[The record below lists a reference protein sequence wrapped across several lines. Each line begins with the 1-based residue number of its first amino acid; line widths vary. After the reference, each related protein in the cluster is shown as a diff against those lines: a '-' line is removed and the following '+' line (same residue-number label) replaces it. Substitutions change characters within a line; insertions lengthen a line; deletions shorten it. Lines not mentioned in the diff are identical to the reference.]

1 MRSSQPPSSSTLVQE
16 ITGKPGNLIGKMIVP
31 ASGSITVRIVGDM
44 LQATTKGSLE
54 KRESWTRIQNIDC
67 AEIVESPIWQLL
79 AIGIPLLLAGLPSV
93 QYSSFGGLLLL
104 AGIGCIAAF
113 FLVKRRYLAIYSSRN
128 TIPVFIQKPS
138 KAYHQ
143 FAMTVMAIARQLN
156 AQPAP
161 MMPNE
166 QVSGRTAT
174 AFVK

>member
-1 MRSSQPPSSSTLVQE
+1 MRSTQPPSSHTLVQE

-44 LQATTKGSLE
+44 LQATTKGTLE
-54 KRESWTRIQNIDC
+54 KRDSWTRIQNIDC

-79 AIGIPLLLAGLPSV
+79 GIGIPLLLAGLPSV
-93 QYSSFGGLLLL
+93 EYSDFGGLLLL

-138 KAYHQ
+138 ETYQQ
-143 FAMTVMAIARQLN
+143 FAMAVMTIARQLN
-156 AQPAP
+156 ARPVP
-161 MMPNE
+161 VPPNGHI
-166 QVSGRTAT
+166 SGRTAT
-174 AFVK
+174 TPTK